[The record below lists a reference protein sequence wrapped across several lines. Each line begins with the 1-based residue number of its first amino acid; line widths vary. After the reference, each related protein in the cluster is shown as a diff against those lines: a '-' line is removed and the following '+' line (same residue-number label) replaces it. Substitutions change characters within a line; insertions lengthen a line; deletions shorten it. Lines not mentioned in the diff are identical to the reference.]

1 MTFRPSVLPTRDN
14 TIIDTFTR
22 TFNATQRA
30 IAIDQAN
37 TRADREFNAKRQEQ
51 DLRNESAILAS
62 NLAVAQSPALSFE
75 NRFAINQ
82 DPTTATV
89 TAETPGVGGGRTQ
102 IAEAVGPTLQADQPG
117 VAVGRG
123 PGGQEIFFS
132 LEAQRQEI
140 EREAIDAESLEFR
153 LGARERE
160 TEAAELAVDI
170 ETRTNA
176 LLTIGSDPEIS
187 DRLTPEQITQ
197 AAQSETA
204 TNAALAADR
213 AARVAA
219 NTPTAETEAG
229 LRAEFNRSPILKD
242 ALSIAGSYAS
252 LLQVLSIRSS
262 GPNDLSVI
270 FSFMKM
276 LDPGSVVREGEFAN
290 AANSQGWSDR
300 ARALYNRIARGER
313 LAQPAREEFERSARA
328 LIRGRRSLLNGHI
341 AQFSRFAAQQ
351 DVDARNVV
359 TDPYAFAEGLVGE
372 EGDEN
377 LDPGAGGADALG
389 RIGDAGVGEGRWA
402 GSGGVAIERRRAP
415 AAAPAPAGGGGGG
428 GRREAPPADAP
439 VGTGSVLLPVGG
451 VDLPDTAIDEESG
464 QDLGDGLSNAERAL
478 ELARDND
485 PDEVIRIMRAEG
497 RIS

>member
-30 IAIDQAN
+30 IALDQAN
-37 TRADREFNAKRQEQ
+37 SRADREFAAKRQEQ

-89 TAETPGVGGGRTQ
+89 TAETPGVSGGRTQ
-102 IAEAVGPTLQADQPG
+102 IAEAVGPALQADQPG

-160 TEAAELAVDI
+160 TEAAELAVDV
-170 ETRTNA
+170 ERRDNA
-176 LLTIGSDPEIS
+176 LLTIGRDTEIS
-187 DRLTPEQITQ
+187 DPLTPQERAQ
-197 AAQSETA
+197 AAQSDTA

-213 AARVAA
+213 AARTAA

-242 ALSIAGSYAS
+242 ALSIAGSYSS
-252 LLQVLSIRSS
+252 LLQVLAIPSS

-290 AANSQGWSDR
+290 AANSQGVPDR
-300 ARALYNRIARGER
+300 FRALINRVARGER
-313 LAQPAREEFERSARA
+313 LSQNARNEFERSARA
-328 LIRGRRSLLNGHI
+328 LIRGRKRLLNGHI
-341 AQFSRFAAQQ
+341 GQFSRFATDQE
-351 DVDARNVV
+351 VDPRNVV
-359 TDPYAFAEGLVGE
+359 TDPYAFAEGLVGV

-377 LDPGAGGADALG
+377 LAPGPGGDDVIG
-389 RIGDAGVGEGRWA
+389 RILSGPDGGIGEGRWA
-402 GSGGVAIERRRAP
+402 GTNGVAIADR
-415 AAAPAPAGGGGGG
+415 PAGGGGGAAAG
-428 GRREAPPADAP
+428 GEPAPP
-439 VGTGSVLLPVGG
+439 GTGSVLLPERG
-451 VDLPDTAIDEESG
+451 VDLPDTAIYQETG

-478 ELARDND
+478 ELVNEGND

>member
-37 TRADREFNAKRQEQ
+37 TRADREFAAKRQEQ
-51 DLRNESAILAS
+51 DLRNESAVLAA
-62 NLAVAQSPALSFE
+62 NLQVAQNPALSFE

-82 DPTTATV
+82 EPTTATV
-89 TAETPGVGGGRTQ
+89 TAETPGVSGGRTV
-102 IAEAVGPTLQADQPG
+102 IAEAEGPTLQADQPG

-132 LEAQRQEI
+132 LEAQRQEV
-140 EREAIDAESLEFR
+140 ERAAIDAESLEFR
-153 LGARERE
+153 LGERERE
-160 TEAAELAVDI
+160 LEATELEEGI
-170 ETRTNA
+170 ERRGFA
-176 LLTIGSDPEIS
+176 LDTIGRDSDISDP
-187 DRLTPEQITQ
+187 LTPAERAQ

-204 TNAALAADR
+204 TNAALAAER
-213 AARVAA
+213 SAQLAA
-219 NTPTAETEAG
+219 NTPTSETEAG
-229 LRAEFNRSPILKD
+229 LRAEFNNSPIFKD
-242 ALSIAGSYAS
+242 ALSIAGSYSS
-252 LLQVLSIRSS
+252 LLEVLAIPSS

-313 LAQPAREEFERSARA
+313 LSAPARVEFERSARA
-328 LIRGRRSLLNGHI
+328 LIRGRRRLLNGHI
-341 AQFSRFAAQQ
+341 AQFSRFAGDQ

-377 LDPGAGGADALG
+377 LDPGAGGSAAFG
-389 RIGDAGVGEGRWA
+389 RIGDAGVGDGRWA
-402 GSGGVAIERRRAP
+402 GSGGVAIERAP
-415 AAAPAPAGGGGGG
+415 AGGGG

-439 VGTGSVLLPVGG
+439 VGTGSVLLPERG
-451 VDLPDTAIDEESG
+451 VDLPDTAIDAETG

-478 ELARDND
+478 ELAAEGND
-485 PDEVIRIMRAEG
+485 PDEVIRIMREEG

>member
-30 IAIDQAN
+30 IAMDQAN
-37 TRADREFNAKRQEQ
+37 KRADREFAAKREDQ
-51 DLRNESAILAS
+51 DLRNEAALLATNLEIAS
-62 NLAVAQSPALSFE
+62 NPALSRTNAFGID
-75 NRFAINQ
+75 R
-82 DPTTATV
+82 PGTTATV

-117 VAVGRG
+117 VDVGVG
-123 PGGQEIFFS
+123 PGGDPIFFS
-132 LEAQRQEI
+132 LEAQRQEV
-140 EREAIDAESLEFR
+140 ERAAIAQEDLEFR
-153 LGARERE
+153 LGERERE
-160 TEAAELAVDI
+160 MEATELAEGVERRSNALATIGRDPDVSAPLTPAELA
-170 ETRTNA
+170 
-176 LLTIGSDPEIS
+176 
-187 DRLTPEQITQ
+187 Q

-213 AARVAA
+213 AAVVRA
-219 NTPTAETEAG
+219 NTPSAETEGG
-229 LRAEFNRSPILKD
+229 LRAEFNASPIFKD
-242 ALSIAGSYAS
+242 ALSIAGSYSS
-252 LLQVLSIRSS
+252 LLEVLAIPSS

-313 LAQPAREEFERSARA
+313 LAAPARAEFERSARA
-328 LIRGRRSLLNGHI
+328 LIRGRRRLLNGHI
-341 AQFSRFAAQQ
+341 AQFSRFAGDQ

-377 LDPGAGGADALG
+377 LDPGAGGAAAFG

-402 GSGGVAIERRRAP
+402 GSGGVAIERAGAPAP
-415 AAAPAPAGGGGGG
+415 AAGAGGGGGG
-428 GRREAPPADAP
+428 QPPAEDAP
-439 VGTGSVLLPVGG
+439 VGTGSVLLPERG
-451 VDLPDTAIDEESG
+451 VDLPDTAIDAETG

-478 ELARDND
+478 ELQREGND
-485 PDEVIRIMRAEG
+485 PQEVLRIMRAEG